1 MNVQTL
7 WNQSRFAA
15 PYISA
20 RYWRSPLYK
29 KVLSLLDTLL
39 DAIRSIV
46 EPSRI
51 PVPVPVTVP
60 VRRPRV
66 MPSMMIA
73 LLGVFAVS
81 SAHAQAWDVE
91 PNRVRPSSE
100 WNWSTDGRLV
110 EVSIQVD
117 GSQAPLYTKAGA
129 WDRSYFQAF
138 RGRNYAV
145 VVRNTTGRRVGVL
158 LAVDGLNVVN
168 GERTRMGSSEA
179 MYVLDP
185 YESATIRGW
194 RTSLN
199 EVRRFVFVDEERSY
213 AERTNQANGDMGWIR
228 VHAFRENRPVA
239 WRDRDRLDK
248 NGRPFESD
256 EPRAESAPEAR
267 RDRGNEPRDAAPGKG
282 SAQPELEGRR
292 SIEDSNPGTG
302 WGERRHDPVQ
312 RTDFLAERNATDK
325 ITMRYEYE
333 NGLRALGIHPV
344 RNRNRT
350 YDRERGDLGFS
361 QPPRW

>member
-1 MNVQTL
+1 MNLQTL
-7 WNQSRFAA
+7 WTQSRFAA
-15 PYISA
+15 PYLRA
-20 RYWRSPLYK
+20 RFARSPLFK
-29 KVLSLLDTLL
+29 KVVSLLESMV
-39 DAIRSIV
+39 SIIGSIM
-46 EPSRI
+46 EPCRI

-60 VRRPRV
+60 VRRGPRA

-73 LLGVFAVS
+73 LLGTFSVGT
-81 SAHAQAWDVE
+81 AHAQAWDVE
-91 PNRVRPSSE
+91 PNRVRHPSSE

-110 EVSIQVD
+110 EVSIQVE
-117 GSQAPLYTKAGA
+117 GSQVPLYTKSGA

-168 GERTRMGSSEA
+168 GERTRMGSNEA

-213 AERTNQANGDMGWIR
+213 AERTGQANGDMGWIR
-228 VHAFRENRPVA
+228 VHAFRENRPLA
-239 WRDRDRLDK
+239 WIPDYRYKDDH
-248 NGRPFESD
+248 GRPYEGG
-256 EPRAESAPEAR
+256 EPRSEAAPEAR
-267 RDRGNEPRDAAPGKG
+267 ERDASPQKG
-282 SAQPELEGRR
+282 AQPQLEGRR
-292 SIEDSNPGTG
+292 SMDDSNPGTG
-302 WGERRHDPVQ
+302 WGERRHDQVQ
-312 RTDFLAERNATDK
+312 RTDFRAERTATDR
-325 ITMRYEYE
+325 ITMRYEYAS
-333 NGLRALGIHPV
+333 GLRALGIYPV
-344 RNRNRT
+344 RRGNRT